1 VNVSYRWLNEYID
14 LTGVSPE
21 DLAERLTRGGIE
33 VGSIT
38 TRNEGV
44 SGVKVGLVK
53 TRDKHPNADKLS
65 VCTVDVGQGTDLQ
78 IVCGAS
84 NVAAGQKVPVALA
97 GASLPGGVTIREAEV
112 RGVKSQGMICS
123 ARELGL
129 NVKLFPKELQE
140 GILVLPEDAEVGT
153 DVAQLLE
160 LDDKVLELELTPN
173 RADCLSMLGVAY
185 EAAALTGRS
194 VQPPEAGL
202 SDEEDEIAGK
212 VTVTVLDRDLCP
224 HYAARHIRGV
234 RIGPSP
240 LWLQNRLMA
249 AGIRPINNVV
259 DVTNFVMLEYGQ
271 PLHAFDAAKVAQG
284 RIVVRRAK
292 PGERMVTLDGQERE
306 LTADTLVIADAERA
320 IAIAGVMGGANSEV
334 TDDTADIILESA
346 RFDAAGVRVASRRLG
361 LRTEAS
367 LRFEKGADPARVRA
381 ALDRAAD
388 LIARLAGGRVTE
400 GVAEVLADMPEPRVV
415 ELSLERI
422 NRVLGTSLEALEV
435 GTIWSRLGFG
445 HEPLPGPSW
454 RVRVPTRRLDIAL
467 DVDLIEEVAR
477 LHGYDKIPA
486 TPIEG
491 PATTGTL
498 TKAQA
503 IRREIRRVMNGAGL
517 HEAVSYALT
526 SAERA
531 ALFPDLAPGVRPIQV
546 AMPMSE
552 ERTTLRTSLI
562 PSLMEAAA
570 NNRARHTRD
579 IALFEMGHVFH
590 TEEETLTR
598 LPEEK
603 QRLALLLSGQR
614 RSAEWY
620 GPAEPF
626 DFYDA
631 KGLLETLFAR
641 LGLADKIAYRAASA
655 AGFHPGRTAAI
666 ELRTEQGPAVIGYV
680 GQLHPD
686 LQREWDF
693 ADTFVA
699 EVELAPLY
707 DMADASIAY
716 RPLPRFPAV
725 ERDLAVVADTGV
737 TAAELTAAATA
748 AAGEWL
754 ESVRV
759 FDVYNGERLGA
770 GKKSVA
776 LSLVFRHPERTL
788 TDEEANEA
796 QACVLAA
803 LEQTFGAK
811 LRE

>member
-1 VNVSYRWLNEYID
+1 MNASYRWLNEYID

-33 VGSIT
+33 VGSLT
-38 TRNEGV
+38 SRNGGV

-53 TRDKHPNADKLS
+53 TREPHPNADKLS
-65 VCTVDVGQGTDLQ
+65 LCTVDVGQGTDLQ
-78 IVCGAS
+78 VVCGAP
-84 NVAAGQKVPVALA
+84 NVAAGQKVPVALP
-97 GASLPGGVTIREAEV
+97 GASLPGGVRIKEATL

-129 NVKLFPKELQE
+129 NVKLFPKEQQE
-140 GILVLPEDAEVGT
+140 GILVLPESAEIGA
-153 DVAQLLE
+153 DVVELLE
-160 LDDKVLELELTPN
+160 LNDTVLELELTPN

-194 VQPPEAGL
+194 VRLPEPEL
-202 SDEEDEIAGK
+202 REEGDDIAGA
-212 VTVTVLDRDLCP
+212 VTVSVPDPDLCP
-224 HYAARHIRGV
+224 HYAARHIRGA

-240 LWLQNRLMA
+240 QWLQNRLMA

-271 PLHAFDAAKVAQG
+271 PLHAFDAAKVAEG
-284 RIVVRRAK
+284 RIEARRAR
-292 PGERMVTLDGQERE
+292 PGERIVTLDGQERE
-306 LTADTLVIADAERA
+306 LAPDMLVIADAEGP
-320 IAIAGVMGGANSEV
+320 IAVAGVMGGANSEV
-334 TDDTADIILESA
+334 TEDTVDIILESA
-346 RFDAAGVRVASRRLG
+346 RFDAASVRITSRRLG

-367 LRFEKGADPARVRA
+367 QRFEKGTDPWRVRA

-388 LIARLAGGRVTE
+388 LIARLAGGRVSK
-400 GVAEVLADMPEPRVV
+400 GVAEDLADSPEPRVV

-422 NRVLGTSLEALEV
+422 NRVLGTSLDALEV
-435 GTIWSRLGFG
+435 GTIWSRLGFE
-445 HEPLPGPSW
+445 HEPLPGPAW
-454 RVRVPTRRLDIAL
+454 RVKVPTRRLDIAL
-467 DVDLIEEVAR
+467 DVDLIEEVGR

-491 PATTGTL
+491 PSTTGTL

-503 IRREIRRVMNGAGL
+503 IRREIRRVMTGAGL

-526 SAERA
+526 SPDRA
-531 ALFPDLAPGVRPIQV
+531 ALFPDLADGVRPIRV

-552 ERTTLRTSLI
+552 ERSTLRTSLI

-570 NNRARHTRD
+570 NNRARHIRD
-579 IALFEMGHVFH
+579 IALFEIGRVFH
-590 TEEETLTR
+590 TEEAVLTR

-603 QRLALLLSGQR
+603 QRLALLLAGLR
-614 RSAEWY
+614 RSAEWH
-620 GPAEPF
+620 GSAEPY

-641 LGLADKIAYRAASA
+641 LGLSGRVSYRAASP

-666 ELRTEQGPAVIGYV
+666 ELSTEQGLAVIGYV

-699 EVELAPLY
+699 EVELSPLY
-707 DMADASIAY
+707 EAADASVTY
-716 RPLPRFPAV
+716 HPLPRFPAV
-725 ERDLAVVADTGV
+725 ERDLAVVVDSGV
-737 TAAELTAAATA
+737 TAAELTASATE
-748 AAGEWL
+748 AGGKWL

-759 FDVYNGERLGA
+759 FDVYAGERLGA

-776 LSLVFRHPERTL
+776 LSLVFRHPDRTL
-788 TDEEANEA
+788 TDEEASGA
-796 QACVLAA
+796 QARVLAA
-803 LEQTFGAK
+803 LEKAFGAK